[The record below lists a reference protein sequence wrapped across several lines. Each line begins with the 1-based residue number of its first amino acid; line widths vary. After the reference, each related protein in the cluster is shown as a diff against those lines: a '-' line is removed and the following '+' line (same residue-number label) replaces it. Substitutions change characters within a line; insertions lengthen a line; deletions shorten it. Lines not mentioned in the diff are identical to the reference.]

1 MYAKNNIKIRQ
12 DLDRAIEEGNMEDIK
27 NMLERIP
34 DCTPPMSAGELAD
47 SIMSDDKE
55 VRPMKNKIPAR
66 VLLVASVIAVIACAS
81 VSAGSLLKHY
91 VFEKDG
97 YYVKV
102 ETNNSNLSEDEA
114 NKLAEERLK
123 ASKETEPSE
132 ENILKPQTFAT
143 VEEAEKA
150 LDMDIVMPKHMPGL
164 ELKEISGAKTHLSEK
179 SSKSS
184 VWLTYG
190 DTESKAFGLTVTKAD
205 YNDEYVEGTLI
216 TDSKVTGE
224 EFVTDKGI
232 KYDILTDTDETG
244 EKTAYIYVTNAG
256 RYEYA
261 MDFYGF
267 DKTEMESIVNSADIS
282 EYLK

>member
-1 MYAKNNIKIRQ
+1 MDAKNNIKLRK
-12 DLDRAIEEGNMEDIK
+12 DLDRAIEEGNIEDIK
-27 NMLERIP
+27 NMLEHIP
-34 DCTPPMSAGELAD
+34 DCAPPMSARELAD
-47 SIMSDDKE
+47 SIMSENKE
-55 VRPMKNKIPAR
+55 VRPMKNKISAR
-66 VLLVASVIAVIACAS
+66 VLIAAAIIAVIACVS
-81 VSAGSLLKHY
+81 VSASGILKRY

-102 ETNNSNLSEDEA
+102 ETNNTELSEEEA

-123 ASKETEPSE
+123 ASKETEPNE
-132 ENILKPQTFAT
+132 ENTLTPQTFAT

-150 LDMDIVMPKHMPGL
+150 LDMVIVMPKHMPDL
-164 ELKEISGAKTHLSEK
+164 ELKEISGAKTYLSDK

-190 DTESKAFGLTVTKAD
+190 DVDSKAYGMTVTKTD

-244 EKTAYIYVTNAG
+244 EKTAYIYVTNIG
-256 RYEYA
+256 EYEYA
-261 MDFYGF
+261 LDFYGF
-267 DKTEMESIVNSADIS
+267 DKTEMERIVNSADIR
-282 EYLK
+282 YK